1 MEQLKNIQLYRDQ
14 NKADILSKV
23 SLICDVKDQQT
34 INVISGEPSLIE
46 IDVSN
51 PFAVE
56 HTFHIEVFDDDYN
69 EGFIG
74 KHELMLVGGD
84 GSGGGEWRKWY
95 ELGKC
100 SLPLDMS
107 NLDHLKNE
115 ITLKKNHKQKLLFKF
130 LSYREPALKNE
141 KDDGLE

>member
-1 MEQLKNIQLYRDQ
+1 MAKRD
-14 NKADILSKV
+14 DR
-23 SLICDVKDQQT
+23 
-34 INVISGEPSLIE
+34 G
-46 IDVSN
+46 
-51 PFAVE
+51 
-56 HTFHIEVFDDDYN
+56 
-69 EGFIG
+69 
-74 KHELMLVGGD
+74 MLRWKCWGRGD

-141 KDDGLE
+141 KDDGSE